1 MSFKQV
7 EVACESYIA
16 EILIAELSMI
26 GFDIF
31 EELETGFLTAIPTEA
46 FQQQE
51 LQEIFEKY
59 QNTLVFTQKISTV
72 EKLNWNEE
80 WEKNYDP
87 VRVGTDVLVRAIFH
101 VSESGFTHEIVINP
115 KMSFGTGHHATTSL
129 MLTEQMNIDH
139 DGKKVYDFGTG
150 SGILAIMAEKLGATS
165 IWANDVDD
173 WCIENARENL
183 SLNGSQAELFLG
195 PVHQANLPFEADI
208 ILANINKN
216 ILLQEL
222 QYYVRN
228 LVEGGSLLLSG
239 FYESDTAELIVKA
252 EELGMQHQKTSVKD
266 AWCVLVFVKAE
277 E

>member
-7 EVACESYIA
+7 EVACESYVS

-31 EELETGFLTAIPTEA
+31 EELESGFLTAIPTEA
-46 FQQQE
+46 FQQEE

-59 QNTLVFTQKISTV
+59 QQTLAFTEKISTV

-101 VSESGFTHEIVINP
+101 ASEPGFTHEIVINP

-129 MLTEQMNIDH
+129 MLAEQMNIDH
-139 DGKKVYDFGTG
+139 VGKKVYDFGTG
-150 SGILAIMAEKLGATS
+150 TGILAIMAEKLGATS

-173 WCIENARENL
+173 WCIENAGENL

-195 PVHQANLPFEADI
+195 PVHQAILPFEADI

-222 QYYVRN
+222 QYYAKN
-228 LVEGGSLLLSG
+228 LVDGGRLLLSG
-239 FYESDTAELIVKA
+239 FYESDTAELIGKA
-252 EELGMQHQKTSVKD
+252 EGLGMQHQKTSAKD